1 MKLEVPWLARP
12 LLDGYP
18 PVISAVQD
26 SESAELQ
33 RLAAGRDVLEIG
45 SSFGWSTIAFCLGGA
60 LHVTGIDPHEE
71 DPRTWDGMARNM
83 EAYGV
88 ADRVTRIRAYSQ
100 EALPLLAAE
109 GKRFGLIFIDAD
121 HEYPSVRHDLLGSL
135 PLLAPGGLIAC
146 HDYFNAPGVQPAVD
160 ELFRRPAAPGALAGG
175 AAARLREGDGMT
187 LESAAIIVTA
197 YRRPWYLERTLAS
210 WRQARVWSACIPSP
224 SRSAGIRTW
233 RKPSSGLSARSAR
246 RRGSGRG

>member
-160 ELFRRPAAPGALAGG
+160 ELFPAGPLHRVHSLAVLRPGY
-175 AAARLREGDGMT
+175 EK
-187 LESAAIIVTA
+187 ETA
-197 YRRPWYLERTLAS
+197 
-210 WRQARVWSACIPSP
+210 
-224 SRSAGIRTW
+224 
-233 RKPSSGLSARSAR
+233 
-246 RRGSGRG
+246 

>member
-1 MKLEVPWLARP
+1 MRSPGWPARCWTAIPRSFPPSRTASPPNCSASLLA
-12 LLDGYP
+12 
-18 PVISAVQD
+18 
-26 SESAELQ
+26 
-33 RLAAGRDVLEIG
+33 DVLEIG

-146 HDYFNAPGVQPAVD
+146 HDYFNAPGVQQAVD
-160 ELFRRPAAPGALAGG
+160 ELFPAGPLHRVHSLAVLRPGY
-175 AAARLREGDGMT
+175 EK
-187 LESAAIIVTA
+187 ETA
-197 YRRPWYLERTLAS
+197 
-210 WRQARVWSACIPSP
+210 
-224 SRSAGIRTW
+224 
-233 RKPSSGLSARSAR
+233 
-246 RRGSGRG
+246 